1 MRPVKVNLVIVHIFV
16 FVQFILHESFR
27 MSDYNEKLKLTQLAV
42 GEWVSLPNHFLW
54 LSELGIVMKQVNMT
68 SVVVR

>member
-1 MRPVKVNLVIVHIFV
+1 MRPVKVNLVIVHIFT

-42 GEWVSLPNHFLW
+42 GEGVSLPNHFLW

>member
-1 MRPVKVNLVIVHIFV
+1 
-16 FVQFILHESFR
+16 
-27 MSDYNEKLKLTQLAV
+27 MSDYNEKLKLTQLAT
-42 GEWVSLPNHFLW
+42 GEGVSLPNHFLW

>member
-1 MRPVKVNLVIVHIFV
+1 
-16 FVQFILHESFR
+16 
-27 MSDYNEKLKLTQLAV
+27 MSDYNEKLKLTQLAA
-42 GEWVSLPNHFLW
+42 GEGVSLPNRFLW

>member
-1 MRPVKVNLVIVHIFV
+1 MRPVKVNLVIVHIFA

-42 GEWVSLPNHFLW
+42 GEGVSLPNHFLW